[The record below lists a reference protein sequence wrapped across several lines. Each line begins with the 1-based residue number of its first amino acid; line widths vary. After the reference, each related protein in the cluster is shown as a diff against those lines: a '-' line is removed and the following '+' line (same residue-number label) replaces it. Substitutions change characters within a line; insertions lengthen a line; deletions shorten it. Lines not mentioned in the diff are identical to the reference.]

1 MNLLAVGL
9 NHTTAPVDLR
19 ERLSFPQGEV
29 AEGLAGLIRRAS
41 LSEVVLLS
49 TCNRVEVYAVQ
60 PEHRPERIVE
70 ALAELRG
77 IGSDL
82 VRKHCFVREHD
93 GAARHIFRVAASL
106 ESMVVGEP
114 QILGQVK
121 DAWKIARERQ
131 TVGPILDRCLTMA
144 FRGAKRVRSE
154 TDIARGG
161 ASIASVAVDLAR
173 SIFGE
178 LPGTR
183 VALLGA
189 GEMARHAAMH
199 LRGAGASEI
208 TVVNRSPER
217 ATELANAVAGRA
229 MAWERLEDALIG
241 ADVVIASTGAR
252 EPVIE
257 LRAMKT
263 IMRKRRGK
271 PIFFV
276 DIAVPRDV
284 EPKVGELDGVY
295 VYDVDDLQKVLHQ
308 NLAARGGEREAAG
321 KLLEEEIAAFLHWK
335 RARSLNPVIRELR
348 EHAQSIAQGELERA
362 LHRLGELSPEQRK
375 VIETLGHAI
384 TQKILHRPLKALRD
398 SAIHAHA
405 QGPDLGGAVRTL
417 FALEHAL
424 GEGCGPAIGAADPA
438 GTIDV
443 DEPLADEL
451 SSFDLE
457 ALEVD

>member
-19 ERLSFPQGEV
+19 ERLSFPQAELG
-29 AEGLAGLIRRAS
+29 EGLAGLVRQAS

-60 PEHRPERIVE
+60 TEQARPERIVD

-77 IGSDL
+77 IGTDL

-121 DAWKIARERQ
+121 DAWKQARERQ

-173 SIFGE
+173 SIFGD
-178 LPGTR
+178 LSGNR

-199 LRGAGASEI
+199 LRSAGASEI

-217 ATELANAVAGRA
+217 AAELASAVAGRA
-229 MAWERLEDALIG
+229 LAWDQLDDALIS

-252 EPVIE
+252 EPIID
-257 LRAMKT
+257 LRRMKT

-284 EPKVGELDGVY
+284 EPQVGELDGVY
-295 VYDVDDLQKVLHQ
+295 VYDVDDLQKLLHQ

-321 KLLEEEIAAFLHWK
+321 KLLEQEIAAFLHWQ
-335 RARSLNPVIRELR
+335 RARSLNPVIRGLR
-348 EHAQSIAQGELERA
+348 EHAQGIAQTELDRA

-375 VIETLGHAI
+375 VVEALGHAI
-384 TQKILHRPLKALRD
+384 TQKLLHRPLKALNE
-398 SAIHAHA
+398 SALTTE
-405 QGPDLGGAVRTL
+405 GPDLGGAVRTL
-417 FALEHAL
+417 FSLEGAIKGSVEDSGPALEL
-424 GEGCGPAIGAADPA
+424 GEPAPED
-438 GTIDV
+438 
-443 DEPLADEL
+443 LA
-451 SSFDLE
+451 SFDLE
-457 ALEVD
+457 AFDLD

>member
-29 AEGLAGLIRRAS
+29 AEGLAGLARRAS

-60 PEHRPERIVE
+60 PEQLRPEQIVE

-77 IGSDL
+77 IGPDL
-82 VRKHCFVREHD
+82 VRKHSFVREHE

-106 ESMVVGEP
+106 ESMVIGEP

-173 SIFGE
+173 SIFGD
-178 LPGTR
+178 LAGSR

-217 ATELANAVAGRA
+217 AAELALAVAGRSL
-229 MAWERLEDALIG
+229 AWDRLADALIE

-252 EPVIE
+252 EPIIE
-257 LRAMKT
+257 LRAMKS
-263 IMRKRRGK
+263 IMRKRRGR

-284 EPKVGELDGVY
+284 EARVSELDGVY

-321 KLLEEEIAAFLHWK
+321 KLLEEEITAFLHWQ
-335 RARSLNPVIRELR
+335 RARSLNPVIRDLR
-348 EHAQSIAQGELERA
+348 GHAQSIVQLELDRA

-375 VIETLGHAI
+375 VVETLGHSI

-398 SAIHAHA
+398 SAIHAE
-405 QGPDLGGAVRTL
+405 GPDLGAALRTL

-424 GEGCGPAIGAADPA
+424 EGSAALEGCGPALDADDPA
-438 GTIDV
+438 
-443 DEPLADEL
+443 PDEL

-457 ALEVD
+457 TLDVEM

>member
-1 MNLLAVGL
+1 MTLLAVGL

-29 AEGLAGLIRRAS
+29 AEGLAGLVRQAS

-60 PEHRPERIVE
+60 PEQPRPERIVE

-77 IGSDL
+77 MGSEV

-178 LPGTR
+178 LPGSR
-183 VALLGA
+183 VALIGA

-208 TVVNRSPER
+208 MVVNRSPER
-217 ATELANAVAGRA
+217 AAELAGSVGGRA
-229 MAWERLEDALIG
+229 LAWERLDDALIE

-252 EPVIE
+252 TPIIE

-321 KLLEEEIAAFLHWK
+321 ALLEEEISAFLHWQ
-335 RARSLNPVIRELR
+335 RARSLNPVIRDLR
-348 EHAQSIAQGELERA
+348 EHAQAIAQLELDRA
-362 LHRLGELSPEQRK
+362 LNRLGDLTPEQRK
-375 VIETLGHAI
+375 VVESLGYAI
-384 TQKILHRPLKALRD
+384 TQKILHRPLKALHE
-398 SAIHAHA
+398 SAIHTE
-405 QGPDLGGAVRTL
+405 GPDLGAALRTL
-417 FALEHAL
+417 FALEHAID
-424 GEGCGPAIGAADPA
+424 GGVAVEGCGPAIDLDEDPLDAA
-438 GTIDV
+438 
-443 DEPLADEL
+443 
-451 SSFDLE
+451 SSFELATRDVE
-457 ALEVD
+457 